1 MLQQPAVQALL
12 IQLVTLPLT
21 LLVVKGV
28 MAFIDWHAAVV
39 VVIGAVLQGAIAA
52 SLARWRRLA
61 PWWLWIQL
69 LFPIALLATLAL
81 QIPSWIF
88 LAAFLLLLGVYWTI
102 FQTQVP
108 FYPSGAATWQ
118 GVAGLLPPDRPV
130 RVVDVGSG
138 LGGLVLYL
146 AAVRPDNEVTGIE
159 LAPLPWLV
167 SVLRRRIAS
176 SRAEFLRGDYGALDF
191 GQYDVVFAY
200 LSPAAMPALWDQA
213 RAQMQ
218 PGSLLLSCEFVVDGV
233 VPDMCV
239 RPGDGG
245 PVLYGWRF

>member
-1 MLQQPAVQALL
+1 M
-12 IQLVTLPLT
+12 
-21 LLVVKGV
+21 
-28 MAFIDWHAAVV
+28 VV
-39 VVIGAVLQGAIAA
+39 VDSVTVPD
-52 SLARWRRLA
+52 RLA
-61 PWWLWIQL
+61 GDSRTADTILD
-69 LFPIALLATLAL
+69 F
-81 QIPSWIF
+81 F

-191 GQYDVVFAY
+191 GQYDVVF
-200 LSPAAMPALWDQA
+200 LHTCRRPRCPRCGTRHVRRCSPAAC
-213 RAQMQ
+213 
-218 PGSLLLSCEFVVDGV
+218 S
-233 VPDMCV
+233 
-239 RPGDGG
+239 
-245 PVLYGWRF
+245 